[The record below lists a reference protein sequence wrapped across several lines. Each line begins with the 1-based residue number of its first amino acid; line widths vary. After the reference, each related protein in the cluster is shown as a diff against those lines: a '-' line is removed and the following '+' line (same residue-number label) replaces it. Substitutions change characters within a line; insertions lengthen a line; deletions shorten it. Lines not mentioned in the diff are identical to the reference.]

1 MGCPCFFFIVSLYLT
16 SPNCRVC
23 VQIGLSVHAKS
34 SLTPLPFDAYEVK
47 ELLSKHSASAAQP
60 NPTSALLPTRSNN
73 NRSEAVAQAMRN
85 TGLSMIEECL
95 QKPPPASFTI
105 QFEVVKTIPEC
116 NPTTIESLK
125 VLCAR
130 KNDGKSSFRFALNVK
145 DSSSTMDVL
154 CLGQVAEQ
162 VLGITA
168 QEINDERQDKC
179 EEAIKTLKELML
191 PGSVCEGKVKSI
203 VGKDGKLYFILKS
216 MFCITAETV

>member
-1 MGCPCFFFIVSLYLT
+1 MC
-16 SPNCRVC
+16 VC

-47 ELLSKHSASAAQP
+47 ELLTKHSTCGQP
-60 NPTSALLPTRSNN
+60 NPTSALLPTRSKN